1 MAVGQ
6 LPIPKIL
13 GGAKRRLS
21 CRIAGASLRDTSRLG
36 VSKSKPTTMG
46 IFSKPR
52 LRSQERRDDM
62 PEGQWDKCPDCGAMI
77 HKLEIEQNLHVCPH
91 CAHHFLI
98 DSRTRIHM
106 LADSGSFE
114 ETNAGLI
121 STNPL
126 AFQGYAEKTAILRDK
141 TGLDDAV
148 VSGRLTI
155 GGHRAMIAVMD
166 FKFFAGSM
174 GSVVGEKITRAIET
188 AISETRGMI
197 IVSASSGARMQ
208 EGMLSLM
215 QMAKT
220 CGALA
225 YLSEAKLP
233 YISLMTH
240 PTTGGVTA
248 SFATIGDINLAE
260 PKCMIG
266 FAGPRVVKETTHQNL
281 PPGFQTAEFMLEH
294 GLIDAIVPRA
304 KTRDRLIQLLGYMMP
319 TS

>member
-1 MAVGQ
+1 
-6 LPIPKIL
+6 
-13 GGAKRRLS
+13 
-21 CRIAGASLRDTSRLG
+21 
-36 VSKSKPTTMG
+36 MG

-52 LRSQERRDDM
+52 LRSHDRREDM
-62 PEGQWDKCPDCGAMI
+62 PEGLWVKCPDCGALI
-77 HKLEIEQNLHVCPH
+77 HTLELKQNHHVCTH
-91 CAHHFLI
+91 CRHHFLI
-98 DSRTRIHM
+98 DSRERIAL
-106 LADSGSFE
+106 LADPDSFE
-114 ETNAGLI
+114 ETEIGLI

-126 AFQGYAEKTAILRDK
+126 GFAGYSDKTAALREK

-148 VSGRLTI
+148 LCGRLTI
-155 GGHRAMIAVMD
+155 DGQRAMIAVMD

-174 GSVVGEKITRAIET
+174 GSVVGEKITRAIEMGI
-188 AISETRGMI
+188 AEKRGVI

-225 YLSEAKLP
+225 RLSEAKLP
-233 YISLMTH
+233 YISVFTH

-294 GLIDAIVPRA
+294 GLIDAIVPRGKLREKLA
-304 KTRDRLIQLLGYMMP
+304 SLLGFMMP
-319 TS
+319 V

>member
-1 MAVGQ
+1 
-6 LPIPKIL
+6 
-13 GGAKRRLS
+13 
-21 CRIAGASLRDTSRLG
+21 
-36 VSKSKPTTMG
+36 MG
-46 IFSKPR
+46 IFNKPR
-52 LRSQERRDDM
+52 LRSHDRRDDM
-62 PEGQWDKCPDCGAMI
+62 PEGLWVKCTDCDALV
-77 HKLEIEQNLHVCPH
+77 HVFELKQNLHVCQQ
-91 CAHHFLI
+91 CGHHFLI
-98 DSRTRIHM
+98 DSRERIEM
-106 LADSGSFE
+106 LADPDSFE
-114 ETNAGLI
+114 ETNADLI
-121 STNPL
+121 SANPL
-126 AFQGYAEKTAILRDK
+126 GFSGYVEKAAALREK
-141 TGLDDAV
+141 TGLNDAV
-148 VSGRLTI
+148 VSGRLSI
-155 GGHRAMIAVMD
+155 HGHRAMIAVMD

-188 AISETRGMI
+188 AIAERRGVI

-225 YLSEAKLP
+225 RLSEAKLP

-281 PPGFQTAEFMLEH
+281 PPGFQTAEFMLAH
-294 GLIDAIVPRA
+294 GLVDAIVPRA
-304 KTRDRLIQLLGYMMP
+304 KMREQLGTLLGFMMP
-319 TS
+319 K

>member
-1 MAVGQ
+1 
-6 LPIPKIL
+6 
-13 GGAKRRLS
+13 
-21 CRIAGASLRDTSRLG
+21 
-36 VSKSKPTTMG
+36 MG
-46 IFSKPR
+46 IFDKPTLRR
-52 LRSQERRDDM
+52 LKRRDDM
-62 PEGQWDKCPDCGAMI
+62 PEGLWTKCTECGAML
-77 HKLEIEQNLHVCPH
+77 HTLELKQHLQTCHH
-91 CAHHFLI
+91 CGFHFLM
-98 DSRTRIHM
+98 DSRERIEL

-114 ETNAGLI
+114 ETEQGLI
-121 STNPL
+121 SSNPL
-126 AFQGYAEKTAILRDK
+126 GFSNYREKIAGMREK

-148 VSGRLTI
+148 VTGRLAI
-155 GGHRAMIAVMD
+155 GGQPAMIAVMD

-174 GSVVGEKITRAIET
+174 GSVVGEKITRAVEM
-188 AISETRGMI
+188 AIVEKRGVI

-225 YLSEAKLP
+225 RLSEAHLP
-233 YISLMTH
+233 YISVMTH

-294 GLIDAIVPRA
+294 GLVDTIVPRD
-304 KTRDRLIQLLGYMMP
+304 KLRDKLAQLLSFMMP
-319 TS
+319 

>member
-1 MAVGQ
+1 
-6 LPIPKIL
+6 
-13 GGAKRRLS
+13 
-21 CRIAGASLRDTSRLG
+21 
-36 VSKSKPTTMG
+36 MG
-46 IFSKPR
+46 IFSKPS
-52 LRSQERRDDM
+52 LRSQDRRDDM
-62 PEGQWDKCPDCGAMI
+62 PEGLWNKCPECGAMV
-77 HKLEIEQNLHVCPH
+77 HNLELQQNLHVCPH
-91 CAHHFLI
+91 CSHHFLI
-98 DSRTRIHM
+98 GSRERILM
-106 LADSGSFE
+106 LADTGSFE
-114 ETNAGLI
+114 ETETNLI
-121 STNPL
+121 SANPL
-126 AFQGYAEKTAILRDK
+126 GFQGYAEKTAALRAK

-148 VSGRLTI
+148 VSGRLSI
-155 GGHRAMIAVMD
+155 EGNRAMIAVMD

-174 GSVVGEKITRAIET
+174 GSVVGEKITRAIEM
-188 AISETRGMI
+188 AIAEKRGMI

-225 YLSEAKLP
+225 RLSEAKLP
-233 YISLMTH
+233 FISLLTH

-294 GLIDAIVPRA
+294 GLVDAIVHRG
-304 KTRDRLIQLLGYMMP
+304 KLRERLASLLSYMMP
-319 TS
+319 R

>member
-1 MAVGQ
+1 
-6 LPIPKIL
+6 
-13 GGAKRRLS
+13 
-21 CRIAGASLRDTSRLG
+21 
-36 VSKSKPTTMG
+36 MG

-52 LRSQERRDDM
+52 LRSLDRREDM
-62 PEGQWDKCPDCGAMI
+62 PEGLWVKCTDCNALV
-77 HKLEIEQNLHVCPH
+77 HVFELKQNLNVCQH
-91 CAHHFLI
+91 CNHHFLVE
-98 DSRTRIHM
+98 SRERVAM
-106 LADSGSFE
+106 LADPDSFE
-114 ETNAGLI
+114 ETEMGLI
-121 STNPL
+121 SANPL
-126 AFQGYAEKTAILRDK
+126 GFAGYAEKTAALREK

-148 VSGRLTI
+148 ITGRLSI
-155 GGHRAMIAVMD
+155 HGQRSMIAVMD

-174 GSVVGEKITRAIET
+174 GSVVGEKITRAIEM
-188 AISETRGMI
+188 AIAEKRGMI
-197 IVSASSGARMQ
+197 IISASSGARMQ

-225 YLSEAKLP
+225 RLSEAKLP
-233 YISLMTH
+233 YISVLTH

-294 GLIDAIVPRA
+294 GLVDAIVPR
-304 KTRDRLIQLLGYMMP
+304 KQLRERLGTLLAYMMP
-319 TS
+319 QE

>member
-1 MAVGQ
+1 
-6 LPIPKIL
+6 
-13 GGAKRRLS
+13 
-21 CRIAGASLRDTSRLG
+21 
-36 VSKSKPTTMG
+36 MG
-46 IFSKPR
+46 IFNKPR
-52 LRSQERRDDM
+52 LRSHDRRDDM
-62 PEGQWDKCPDCGAMI
+62 PEGLWVKCTDCDALV
-77 HKLEIEQNLHVCPH
+77 HVFELKQNLHVCQQ
-91 CAHHFLI
+91 CGHHFLI
-98 DSRTRIHM
+98 DSRERIEM
-106 LADSGSFE
+106 LADPNSFE
-114 ETNAGLI
+114 ETNADLI
-121 STNPL
+121 SANPL
-126 AFQGYAEKTAILRDK
+126 GFSGYVEKAAALREK
-141 TGLDDAV
+141 TGLNDAV
-148 VSGRLTI
+148 VSGRLSI
-155 GGHRAMIAVMD
+155 HGHRAMIAVMD

-188 AISETRGMI
+188 AIAERRGVI

-225 YLSEAKLP
+225 RLSEAKLP

-281 PPGFQTAEFMLEH
+281 PPGFQTAEFMLAH
-294 GLIDAIVPRA
+294 GLVDAIVPRA
-304 KTRDRLIQLLGYMMP
+304 KMRQQLGTLLGFMMP
-319 TS
+319 Q

>member
-1 MAVGQ
+1 
-6 LPIPKIL
+6 
-13 GGAKRRLS
+13 
-21 CRIAGASLRDTSRLG
+21 
-36 VSKSKPTTMG
+36 MG
-46 IFSKPR
+46 IFNKPK
-52 LRSQERRDDM
+52 LRRNKRREDEM
-62 PEGQWDKCPDCGAMI
+62 PEGLWTKCPGCGAML
-77 HKLEIEQNLHVCPH
+77 HQLELKQHFQTCHQCN
-91 CAHHFLI
+91 HHFLMGGRERI
-98 DSRTRIHM
+98 DL
-106 LADSGSFE
+106 LADEGSFE
-114 ETNAGLI
+114 ETSAGLT
-121 STNPL
+121 SANPL
-126 AFQGYAEKTAILRDK
+126 DFAKYEDKTAMLRES

-148 VSGRLTI
+148 LTGKI
-155 GGHRAMIAVMD
+155 TVEGKPAMIAVMD

-188 AISETRGMI
+188 AIEEKRGMI

-225 YLSEAKLP
+225 RLSEAKLP
-233 YISLMTH
+233 YISVMTH

-294 GLIDAIVPRA
+294 GLVDAIVPREKLRA
-304 KTRDRLIQLLGYMMP
+304 KLATLLAYMLP
-319 TS
+319 

>member
-1 MAVGQ
+1 
-6 LPIPKIL
+6 
-13 GGAKRRLS
+13 
-21 CRIAGASLRDTSRLG
+21 
-36 VSKSKPTTMG
+36 MG
-46 IFSKPR
+46 IFKKPS
-52 LRSQERRDDM
+52 LRGNDRREDM
-62 PEGQWDKCPDCGAMI
+62 PEGLWIKCPDCGAMI
-77 HKLEIEQNLHVCPH
+77 HVLELKQNLHVCPH
-91 CAHHFLI
+91 CGHHFLL
-98 DSRTRIHM
+98 DSRDRVAM
-106 LADSGSFE
+106 LADQESFE
-114 ETNAGLI
+114 ETELGLV
-121 STNPL
+121 SANPL
-126 AFQGYAEKTAILRDK
+126 GFTGYQEKTAGLREK

-148 VSGRLTI
+148 LTGRITI
-155 GGHRAMIAVMD
+155 HGQPAMIAVMD

-174 GSVVGEKITRAIET
+174 GSVVGEKITRAVET
-188 AISETRGMI
+188 AIKEKRGVI

-225 YLSEAKLP
+225 RLSEANLP
-233 YISLMTH
+233 YISVLTH

-294 GLIDAIVPRA
+294 GLIDAIVHR
-304 KTRDRLIQLLGYMMP
+304 KELRDKLGRLLAFMMP
-319 TS
+319 SK

>member
-1 MAVGQ
+1 LV
-6 LPIPKIL
+6 
-13 GGAKRRLS
+13 
-21 CRIAGASLRDTSRLG
+21 
-36 VSKSKPTTMG
+36 
-46 IFSKPR
+46 
-52 LRSQERRDDM
+52 
-62 PEGQWDKCPDCGAMI
+62 
-77 HKLEIEQNLHVCPH
+77 
-91 CAHHFLI
+91 
-98 DSRTRIHM
+98 DSRERITM
-106 LADSGSFE
+106 LADPDSFE
-114 ETNAGLI
+114 ETEAGLI
-121 STNPL
+121 SANPL
-126 AFQGYAEKTAILRDK
+126 GFAGYAEKTAALREK

-148 VSGRLTI
+148 ISGRLTI
-155 GGHRAMIAVMD
+155 NGQRAMIAVMD

-174 GSVVGEKITRAIET
+174 GSVVGEKITRAIEM
-188 AISETRGMI
+188 AIAEKRGVI

-225 YLSEAKLP
+225 RLSEAKLP
-233 YISLMTH
+233 YISLLTH

-294 GLIDAIVPRA
+294 GLIDAIVPRS
-304 KTRDRLIQLLGYMMP
+304 KLRERLGTLLAYMMP
-319 TS
+319 Q

>member
-1 MAVGQ
+1 
-6 LPIPKIL
+6 
-13 GGAKRRLS
+13 
-21 CRIAGASLRDTSRLG
+21 
-36 VSKSKPTTMG
+36 MG

-52 LRSQERRDDM
+52 LRSIDRREDM
-62 PEGQWDKCPDCGAMI
+62 PEGLWVKCPDCGALI
-77 HKLEIEQNLHVCPH
+77 HVLELKQNLQVCTH
-91 CAHHFLI
+91 CSHHFLME
-98 DSRTRIHM
+98 SRERISM
-106 LADSGSFE
+106 LADADSFE
-114 ETNAGLI
+114 ETEMNLI
-121 STNPL
+121 SANPL
-126 AFQGYAEKTAILRDK
+126 GFSGYAEKTASLREK

-148 VSGRLTI
+148 VCGRLTI
-155 GGHRAMIAVMD
+155 DNQRAMIAVMD

-174 GSVVGEKITRAIET
+174 GSVVGEKITRAIEM
-188 AISETRGMI
+188 AIAEKRGVI

-225 YLSEAKLP
+225 RLSEAKLP
-233 YISLMTH
+233 YISVLTH

-294 GLIDAIVPRA
+294 GLIDAIVPRS
-304 KTRDRLIQLLGYMMP
+304 KLRSRLGSLLSYMMP
-319 TS
+319 Q